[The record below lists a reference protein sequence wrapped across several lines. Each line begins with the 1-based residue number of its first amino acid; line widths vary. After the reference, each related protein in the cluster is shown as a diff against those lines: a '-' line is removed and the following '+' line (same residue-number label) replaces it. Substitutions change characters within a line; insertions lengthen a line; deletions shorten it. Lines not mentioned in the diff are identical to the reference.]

1 MQDRLETSAYEFS
14 DNGQF
19 EFAIL
24 EGIATKDTTY
34 ATAPKVAHSFGTFTL
49 EPGTAVDLG
58 SCPDGCPAGQAMSF
72 WMSPVGDSSLNY
84 FQDSNPCRKSMSLSD
99 HDRC

>member
-1 MQDRLETSAYEFS
+1 MQDQLETSAYEFS
-14 DNGQF
+14 GNGQF